1 MGNNQ
6 PPRYQDFSNAQS
18 EKNKFTQRRI
28 NEQDEDQIDDEFIDR
43 ASADYSQYQTESK
56 PNENEFIQEGFLS
69 DINVEGD
76 IADSQLTAKNSNNS
90 DEILKEKISDIL
102 TKNREIDARDIH
114 VAVKRGTV
122 LLSGTTQTRDEKIK
136 VEMAIQDVKGV
147 EDIKNNL
154 KLRRWDQK

>member
-18 EKNKFTQRRI
+18 EKNKLAQRRI
-28 NEQDEDQIDDEFIDR
+28 NEQDEDHIDDEFIDR
-43 ASADYSQYQTESK
+43 APADYSQYQTESK

-69 DINVEGD
+69 DNNAEGD
-76 IADSQLTAKNSNNS
+76 IADAQSTATNP
-90 DEILKEKISDIL
+90 DENLKEKISKIL
-102 TKNREIDARDIH
+102 TKDREIDARDIH
-114 VAVKRGTV
+114 ITVKRGTV
-122 LLSGTTQTRDEKIK
+122 LLTGTTQTRDEKIK

-154 KLRRWDQK
+154 KLRKWDQK